1 MSSARFRRRSP
12 LSLRVFLPVLR
23 FLCVRVCV
31 YQCILS
37 PSSRF
42 PRFPSMCEL
51 LLRVFLS
58 VSPFYFCGWHMQK
71 GEAQH
76 MIYELGGKRRETQ
89 NNKRAGKSEQHKHT
103 RISERKRRGGE
114 TDAKALHP
122 TYVWPELNWWLF
134 FSCSFF
140 YPFFFLC
147 HCYCLPACLLFSWSL
162 LFFSYA
168 LMSVVFIWPYVRF
181 RRTRLSQLIFSISF
195 CISLAFIISSFSFFF
210 YLSLLGMHLCL
221 SSLVSSVFSL
231 CIALFSHFP

>member
-134 FSCSFF
+134 FSCSFVF
-140 YPFFFLC
+140 ILSFSYVTVIA
-147 HCYCLPACLLFSWSL
+147 CLPASCSPDRCCFFLMQWCL
-162 LFFSYA
+162 
-168 LMSVVFIWPYVRF
+168 
-181 RRTRLSQLIFSISF
+181 
-195 CISLAFIISSFSFFF
+195 
-210 YLSLLGMHLCL
+210 LCL
-221 SSLVSSVFSL
+221 SGRMFVLEGHDCL
-231 CIALFSHFP
+231 N